1 MRCYPVICIAIE
13 LRFALTRPEQ
23 RGLNRISAI
32 ILTRDVFEGYVKLPR
47 GTGLEDAIGKYH
59 ELVTRSALKRLLP
72 NCHIEGKPESSLESI
87 LTRLDPCLRS
97 KLDAIEG
104 PTVQRILDCICQ
116 AFGRDL
122 TTDQICQLAP
132 QFILRPNIYRGNR
145 LDTGDLQVILP
156 NRTLRVS
163 LKALSKH
170 DHPVLKN
177 PGIGKIL
184 GPQFFDSPKNH
195 TFLEFIKN
203 LRQMF
208 ESGKLEFQPKY
219 VPDERTSWSHANVL
233 LMAASKLCEL
243 LDELDD
249 AKIKTGIE
257 RLLDLTP
264 DKYEVIAYY
273 DEGTAEVHKLP
284 LPSPPFQVLNHPSP
298 INVSILWPGHRIALR
313 VKFASGTDRDEYAMR
328 WSSLKLAVTLD

>member
-1 MRCYPVICIAIE
+1 
-13 LRFALTRPEQ
+13 
-23 RGLNRISAI
+23 
-32 ILTRDVFEGYVKLPR
+32 LPR

-72 NCHIEGKPESSLESI
+72 NCHIEGTPESSLESI
-87 LTRLDPCLRS
+87 LTRLDLSLRT
-97 KLDAIEG
+97 KLDTIAE
-104 PTVQRILDCICQ
+104 PTVQRILDCVRQ
-116 AFGRDL
+116 AFGQPL
-122 TTDQICQLAP
+122 TTEQISQLAP

-156 NRTLRVS
+156 NRMLRVS

-177 PGIGKIL
+177 PGVGKIL
-184 GPQFFDSPKNH
+184 SSQFFDSPKNRA
-195 TFLEFIKN
+195 FLKFINN
-203 LRQMF
+203 LRQTF
-208 ESGKLEFQPKY
+208 ESGKLEFRPRY
-219 VPDERTSWSHANVL
+219 VPDERTSWSHANAL
-233 LMAASKLCEL
+233 LMAAGKLCEL
-243 LDELDD
+243 LGELDD
-249 AKIKTGIE
+249 TKIKTGVE

-273 DEGTAEVHKLP
+273 DEGIAEVHKLP
-284 LPSPPFQVLNHPSP
+284 LPSPPFRVLNHPSP

>member
-1 MRCYPVICIAIE
+1 M
-13 LRFALTRPEQ
+13 
-23 RGLNRISAI
+23 
-32 ILTRDVFEGYVKLPR
+32 PR

-72 NCHIEGKPESSLESI
+72 NCHIEGTPESSLESI
-87 LTRLDPCLRS
+87 LTRLDLSLRT
-97 KLDAIEG
+97 KLDTIAE
-104 PTVQRILDCICQ
+104 PTVQRILDCVRQ
-116 AFGRDL
+116 AFGQPL
-122 TTDQICQLAP
+122 TTEQISQLAP

-156 NRTLRVS
+156 NRMLRVS

-177 PGIGKIL
+177 PGVGKIL
-184 GPQFFDSPKNH
+184 SSQFFDSPKNRA
-195 TFLEFIKN
+195 FLKFINN
-203 LRQMF
+203 LRQTF
-208 ESGKLEFQPKY
+208 ESGKLEFRPRY
-219 VPDERTSWSHANVL
+219 VPDERTSWSHANAL
-233 LMAASKLCEL
+233 LMAAGKLCEL
-243 LDELDD
+243 LGELDD
-249 AKIKTGIE
+249 TKIKTGVE

-273 DEGTAEVHKLP
+273 DEGIAEVHKLP
-284 LPSPPFQVLNHPSP
+284 LPSPPFRVLNHPSP